1 MRLPSTSPSVAQVKA
16 VVTDVEKRFGRID
29 ILANIAGGSAYT
41 KRIEELTWAQWKE
54 VMDANLKG
62 TFLMCREVAPIMQRQ
77 KSGRMINTAS
87 NYGVTGSALRTP
99 YAAAKAGIITFTK
112 SLALELAPDN
122 VLANTVAPG
131 PTDTPR
137 VMEKESAE
145 ARQQRWWP
153 HIPLGRTAVPQ
164 GFGRDVLFSDDA
176 RERGDHRANV
186 SCQRRGGDAMR
197 LKDKIAVVTGGAQG
211 IGRAVALGMGR
222 EGAKVVVAD
231 LQAEKAQSVAN
242 ELQALGAEAAA
253 VEVNVANESSVKR
266 MAQSAFERF
275 GRVDILVNVA
285 GIYFPKAS
293 VVELSEEDWDRTID
307 INVGSN
313 FLCCREFV
321 PSMRAQKSGR
331 IISLASGIGH
341 YGMRQFSHYA
351 ASKAAVMGFVKALA
365 REVGPDGITVN
376 AICPGS
382 ANTSMPRQHRSEE
395 EVMARLH
402 ATPLPHILEPE
413 DIAGP
418 ILFLASDAAA
428 YITGQSYNVNSGSY
442 MF

>member
-1 MRLPSTSPSVAQVKA
+1 
-16 VVTDVEKRFGRID
+16 
-29 ILANIAGGSAYT
+29 
-41 KRIEELTWAQWKE
+41 
-54 VMDANLKG
+54 
-62 TFLMCREVAPIMQRQ
+62 
-77 KSGRMINTAS
+77 
-87 NYGVTGSALRTP
+87 
-99 YAAAKAGIITFTK
+99 
-112 SLALELAPDN
+112 
-122 VLANTVAPG
+122 
-131 PTDTPR
+131 
-137 VMEKESAE
+137 
-145 ARQQRWWP
+145 
-153 HIPLGRTAVPQ
+153 
-164 GFGRDVLFSDDA
+164 
-176 RERGDHRANV
+176 
-186 SCQRRGGDAMR
+186 MR
-197 LKDKIAVVTGGAQG
+197 LKNKVAVVTGGAQG
-211 IGRAVALGMGR
+211 IGQAVALGMGR
-222 EGAKVVVAD
+222 EGANVVVGD
-231 LQAEKAQSVAN
+231 LQAEKAQSVVN
-242 ELQALGAEAAA
+242 QIQTLGAEASA
-253 VEVNVANESSVKR
+253 VEVDVADETSVKR
-266 MAQSAFERF
+266 MAQCAFDRF

-293 VVELSEEDWDRTID
+293 VVELTEEDWDRTID

-341 YGMRQFSHYA
+341 YGMRQFAHYA

-395 EVMARLH
+395 EVLARLRS
-402 ATPLPHILEPE
+402 TPLPHILEPE

-428 YITGQSYNVNSGSY
+428 YITGQSYNINCGSY